1 MSLTLGKPVIK
12 AQFMDD
18 EMREFAI
25 VEALKALENGY
36 NEKVSEC
43 EGERVAR
50 GLVHEVVV

>member
-36 NEKVSEC
+36 NEKVSV
-43 EGERVAR
+43 RASHAR
-50 GLVHEVVV
+50 SSLPRT